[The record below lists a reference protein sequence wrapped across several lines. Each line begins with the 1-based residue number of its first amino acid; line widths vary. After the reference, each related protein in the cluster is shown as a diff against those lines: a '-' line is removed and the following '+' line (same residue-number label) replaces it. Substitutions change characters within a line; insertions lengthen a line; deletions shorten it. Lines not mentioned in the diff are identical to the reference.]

1 MDGDPGNLIWKF
13 VLLFALILVNAFF
26 TMSEVAIITL
36 NDAKLQSAAEDGDK
50 RAKKVLRI
58 TQNPTGFLSAV
69 QICVNLAQLF
79 TASAASVYLRQ
90 PLCVKLANLFNA
102 NADAAWVGVV
112 STVIITLIISF
123 FCIVFGTLVP
133 KRIAMQRCEKI
144 AYRVSSAV
152 LFFKVILKP
161 FSAILNF
168 TTNIFVRI
176 LGFDPNAD
184 EEEVTEEEIRM
195 LVDAGEEKGVI
206 EESQKEM
213 INNIFE
219 FDDIVA
225 GDVMT
230 HRTDIE
236 AVEIK
241 DNFSDVLQTA
251 ITAGYSRLPVYE
263 DDLDNIKGVVYVKDL
278 LKYVGKTLPKS
289 LKIPDIMRKPFFFPE
304 TKRCGDLFS
313 EMTEKHLQLVF
324 VCDEY
329 GGIAGIVTMEDLLE
343 SIVGNM
349 QDEYDNEK
357 EDIEKINDTTFN
369 LDGTT
374 DIEEVEDILDV
385 KFPEG
390 EYDTIGGLIMNEL
403 GRIPGE
409 DEHPTVDICGYS
421 FTVNLVDDR
430 RIEQLTA
437 VKLPE
442 NTQTDGK
449 EDKDEA
455 E

>member
-69 QICVNLAQLF
+69 QICVNLAQLL
-79 TASAASVYLRQ
+79 TASVASVYLRQ

-289 LKIPDIMRKPFFFPE
+289 LKISDIMRKPFFFPE

-374 DIEEVEDILDV
+374 DIEEVEDILGV

-442 NTQTDGK
+442 NTQTDVK
-449 EDKDEA
+449 DDKDEA